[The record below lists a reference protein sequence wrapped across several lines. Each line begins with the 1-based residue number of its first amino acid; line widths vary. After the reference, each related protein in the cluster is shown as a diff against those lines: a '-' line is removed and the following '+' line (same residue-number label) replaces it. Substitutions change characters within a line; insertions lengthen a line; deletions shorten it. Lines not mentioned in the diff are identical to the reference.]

1 MVIKAL
7 DRKLLRD
14 LTRMRTQAVAIA
26 LVAASGVALFVAAA
40 TTYRSLRL
48 SESRYYEDRRFA
60 HVWARLSRAPASLL
74 RDLAAIPEV
83 TAVEG
88 RVVSEAVLNV
98 PGLEEPATGLLV
110 SIPPSAG
117 HPLDDLYIRRGRHV
131 EPGRLDE
138 VLVSE
143 AFAEKNGLGPGSTLS
158 ATTAGSRVSLHI
170 VGVALSPE
178 HVMLVPPGGAV
189 PDDRRFGVF
198 WMAQD
203 RLATLMD
210 MRGEVNDVA
219 LRISSP
225 AFETPVIEA
234 VDRILDA
241 YGGRGAYG
249 RGSQSSHVMLEDHI
263 TQLKGLTLIVPLIFL
278 AVTAFLINVVL
289 SRLIGTH
296 RTQVGML
303 KAFGYSNTR
312 IVIHYLEL
320 ALAIAV
326 AGTLAGL
333 PLGMWLGRVMALF
346 YASFFR
352 FPVLVFRL
360 EPAVI
365 AIGAAA
371 TLVASIAGSWGALR
385 RVVALPPVVAMS
397 PAVPVYRPG
406 WLNHFMLPR
415 WIAPATRMIGR
426 NVTRWPIRTLLTVA
440 GMALAVALLVLGESS
455 VDSINRVIAVR
466 FHTAERQDISV
477 LLPRTRSLEVWRD
490 FVTLPGVRRAEPYRV
505 VPGRLHA
512 NGREQD
518 VSIYG
523 LPPSGVLRRI
533 VDTRFTVVRP
543 PPDGVVIS
551 SWLAMQFGLRRG
563 EPLAIE
569 VREGR
574 RRIVTAHI
582 VAIVD
587 EPYGGS
593 VYLALD
599 ALDLLLDEPRTF
611 SAVNLLIDP
620 RRQGE
625 LYATLKRAPD
635 VLAVQLRRGELAGFK
650 SMSDETLRFIRW
662 VVVVFSSVIAFGVV
676 YNAARISVAE
686 RAYEFATLRVLGF
699 TRGEISSVLLGEI
712 GLLAVL
718 AVPLGFGLGYGLS
731 AVVMIA
737 MSSARFQ
744 MPLIV
749 EPGTYAFALVV
760 FVAAALG
767 SALLVRRR
775 LDRLDLLEVL
785 KARE

>member
-1 MVIKAL
+1 VVIRTL

-14 LTRMRTQAVAIA
+14 LARMRTQAVAIA

-48 SESRYYEDRRFA
+48 SETRFYEDRRFA
-60 HVWARLSRAPASLL
+60 HVWERLSRAPTNVLH
-74 RDLAAIPEV
+74 DLAAIPGV

-88 RVVSEAVLNV
+88 RMVAEAILDV

-110 SIPPSAG
+110 SIPSREG

-131 EPGRLDE
+131 EPSRPDE

-158 ATTAGSRVSLHI
+158 ATAAGRRLSLHI

-178 HVMLVPPGGAV
+178 HVMPVPPGGAV

-203 RLATLMD
+203 RLATLLD

-219 LRISSP
+219 LRISGP
-225 AFETPVIEA
+225 AFEAPVIEA
-234 VDRILDA
+234 VDRILDP
-241 YGGRGAYG
+241 YGGQGAYG

-263 TQLKGLTLIVPLIFL
+263 AQLKGLTLIVPLIFL
-278 AVTAFLINVVL
+278 AVTAFLMNVVL
-289 SRLIGTH
+289 SRLIGTQ

-312 IVIHYLEL
+312 IAIHYLEL
-320 ALAIAV
+320 ALAIAL

-333 PLGMWLGRVMALF
+333 PLGMWLGRVMAVF
-346 YASFFR
+346 YATFFR

-360 EPAVI
+360 EAAVI
-365 AIGAAA
+365 VIGAAA

-397 PAVPVYRPG
+397 PATPVYRPKV
-406 WLNHFMLPR
+406 LNHFALPP
-415 WIAPATRMIGR
+415 WIAPVTRMIGR
-426 NVTRWPIRTLLTVA
+426 NLTRWPVRALLTTS
-440 GMALAVALLVLGESS
+440 GMALAIALLVLGESS
-455 VDSINRVIAVR
+455 VGSINRVIAVR
-466 FHTAERQDISV
+466 FHTAEREDISV
-477 LLPRTRSLEVWRD
+477 LLPHARSLEVWRD
-490 FVTLPGVRRAEPYRV
+490 FATLPGVRRAEPYRV
-505 VPGRLHA
+505 VPGRMHA

-523 LPPSGVLRRI
+523 LPPSGALRRI
-533 VDTRFTVVRP
+533 VDSRLTVVRP
-543 PPDGVVIS
+543 PPNGVVIS
-551 SWLAMQFGLRRG
+551 SWLAAHFGLRRG

-569 VREGR
+569 IREGR
-574 RRIVTAHI
+574 RRMVTARI
-582 VAIVD
+582 VAVVD

-593 VYLALD
+593 IYLALD

-611 SAVNLLIDP
+611 SAVNLLVDP
-620 RRQGE
+620 ARRGE
-625 LYATLKRAPD
+625 LYAVLKRAPE
-635 VLAVQLRRGELAGFK
+635 VQAVQLRRGVLAGFK
-650 SMSDETLRFIRW
+650 SMSDETLRFIRR
-662 VVVVFSSVIAFGVV
+662 VVVLFSTVIAFGVV
-676 YNAARISVAE
+676 YNAGRIAVAE
-686 RAYEFATLRVLGF
+686 RAYELATLRVLGF

-712 GLLAVL
+712 GLLAVP

-731 AVVMIA
+731 AVVMKA

-760 FVAAALG
+760 FVVAALG